1 MSVITEHLNKI
12 SLGEAQVRHN
22 LCMFPLLMEGDT
34 EPAYKLLD
42 EALEQKCA
50 RVTEVSESGSVPELK
65 FTNDCD
71 RPVLLMD
78 GEELVGAKQN
88 RILNLTVLAPA
99 GKTIIIPVSCVEAG
113 RWHARSAEFSA
124 AGRAHFSRGRASK
137 AAQVSESLRNSGTR
151 HSAQSQVWDE
161 ISEKSL
167 RMEVESS
174 TSAAEDLYH
183 ANCASLNDYLTGFTA
198 QEHQVGALFA
208 INGEAVGFDLFD
220 AASTMEKQLP
230 KLIQSFALDAIDESR
245 QQPKEHGQKVA
256 ESLLQAAGDSGI
268 EQFPSVGEGDD
279 LRLQGPGIT
288 GGGLLHNDRLIHLC
302 VFRMP
307 EQANGSGNTNNRI
320 TRASNRRRHWIH

>member
-1 MSVITEHLNKI
+1 MSVITEHLSKI
-12 SLGEAQVRHN
+12 SIGEAQVRHN
-22 LCMFPLLMEGDT
+22 LCMYPLLMEGDA
-34 EPAYKLLD
+34 EPAYRLLD
-42 EALEQKCA
+42 EALAQKCA

-113 RWHARSAEFSA
+113 RWHARSAEFSV

-137 AAQVSESLRNSGTR
+137 TEQVSESLRSRGTR
-151 HSAQSQVWDE
+151 HSAQSRVWDE
-161 ISEKSL
+161 ISAKSA
-167 RMEVESS
+167 RMDVDSS
-174 TSAAEDLYH
+174 TSAAEAMYD
-183 ANCASLNDYLTGFTA
+183 ANRASLDDYLGGFTA

-220 AASTMEKQLP
+220 AVSTMEKQLP
-230 KLIQSFALDAIDESR
+230 KLVQSFALDAIDESR
-245 QQPKEHGQKVA
+245 QQPKEPGQEAAK
-256 ESLLQAAGDSGI
+256 SLLQAAGEADI
-268 EQFPSVGEGDD
+268 ERFPAVGEGDD
-279 LRLQGPGIT
+279 LRIQGQGIT
-288 GGGLLHNDRLIHLC
+288 GGGLLHNDRLVHLC
-302 VFRMP
+302 VFRIMG
-307 EQANGSGNTNNRI
+307 QRSGSGNSDNRI